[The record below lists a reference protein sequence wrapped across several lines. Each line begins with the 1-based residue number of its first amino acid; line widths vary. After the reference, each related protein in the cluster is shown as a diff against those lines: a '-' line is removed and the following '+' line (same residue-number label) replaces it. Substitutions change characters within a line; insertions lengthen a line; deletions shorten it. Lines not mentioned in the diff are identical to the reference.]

1 MAIAYRSS
9 NPVLNNKFM
18 AALTGVETMSLQ
30 GSLRK
35 IGFLLTL
42 TIISS
47 FATALVCL
55 TAGENMFLYAGL
67 FSTVGAFLE
76 RSALYCHQSVNRN
89 ALRMG
94 IDRRQHLQ
102 HRGSV
107 LHRFPHTNDAAAAE
121 SHTRLTH
128 PLKRLQTFLEG
139 PRRDDFVVV
148 LRAGIKVVVV
158 GR

>member
-67 FSTVGAFLE
+67 FS
-76 RSALYCHQSVNRN
+76 SSCC
-89 ALRMG
+89 
-94 IDRRQHLQ
+94 
-102 HRGSV
+102 
-107 LHRFPHTNDAAAAE
+107 
-121 SHTRLTH
+121 
-128 PLKRLQTFLEG
+128 
-139 PRRDDFVVV
+139 
-148 LRAGIKVVVV
+148 
-158 GR
+158 